1 MYVYVC
7 RYVHMYIV
15 GHTTSGG
22 WSMKAVLII
31 DDLEFK
37 YIYIERER
45 ERGRE
50 RETSFVKGASSN
62 PKHAYS
68 SRYMLYIPICA
79 KKLWIEY
86 YASLLLTQSLP
97 YFLNGGN

>member
-31 DDLEFK
+31 DDLEF
-37 YIYIERER
+37 IY
-45 ERGRE
+45 RE
-50 RETSFVKGASSN
+50 RETSFVKGASSK
-62 PKHAYS
+62 PKHAYN

-79 KKLWIEY
+79 KKLRIEY